1 MVRCRMGTKV
11 SVSTIIS
18 GFFFIQRDLIL
29 KERDYNKIKR
39 AKETPLISSFTIC
52 IILDG
57 GFSKNSILLLM
68 SSLSMLGSISA
79 HLFAFRKI

>member
-1 MVRCRMGTKV
+1 MWVWYVAEWVLKYLYPLLYPG
-11 SVSTIIS
+11 
-18 GFFFIQRDLIL
+18 FFIQRGLIL
-29 KERDYNKIKR
+29 KEERDYNKIKR

-68 SSLSMLGSISA
+68 SSLSMLGSI
-79 HLFAFRKI
+79 